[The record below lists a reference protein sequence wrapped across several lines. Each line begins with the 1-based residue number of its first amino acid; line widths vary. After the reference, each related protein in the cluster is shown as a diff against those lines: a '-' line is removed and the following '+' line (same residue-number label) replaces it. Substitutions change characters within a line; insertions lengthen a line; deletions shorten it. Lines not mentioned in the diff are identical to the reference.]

1 MLGGVLRSLWSS
13 VYFVFLPSI
22 CISSGL
28 CLGVIRTAAGSQK
41 VLSVFAAMSSVAFT
55 YICHCYCFRSECK
68 SDPYH
73 ISVLCRSFG
82 EHVYFSVSADDK
94 RPSSN

>member
-28 CLGVIRTAAGSQK
+28 CLGVIRTAAGSHLPK
-41 VLSVFAAMSSVAFT
+41 GAVRLCCHVFSGFHIYLSLLLFQVRVQ
-55 YICHCYCFRSECK
+55 I
-68 SDPYH
+68 
-73 ISVLCRSFG
+73 
-82 EHVYFSVSADDK
+82 
-94 RPSSN
+94 